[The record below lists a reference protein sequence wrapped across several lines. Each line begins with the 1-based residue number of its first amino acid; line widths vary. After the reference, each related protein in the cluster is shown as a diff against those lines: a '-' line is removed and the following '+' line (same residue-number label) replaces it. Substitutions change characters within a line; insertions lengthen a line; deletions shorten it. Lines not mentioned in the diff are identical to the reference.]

1 MIGYITIGTN
11 DLPRAAAFYDT
22 LFAEIGAGRL
32 RESDRSIAWGTRA
45 DAPALG
51 VCKPFDL
58 QPATAGNGTMIALK
72 MDAKAQ
78 VDALLLRHQ
87 VAHAAYLGRLDA
99 VRAVAARA
107 AGSAPGSEA
116 WVNAHVVLSRLDKI
130 RDDSVAAVRAF
141 DGLIADASAGDSGL
155 VALLTDAQ
163 KPVLDDVAAQNDEIG
178 RLSRLIGE

>member
-1 MIGYITIGTN
+1 MLRLTPLILLASCGSIEGRFPSLERRSYENVDAITAPIT
-11 DLPRAAAFYDT
+11 PPAAPVSMPVE
-22 LFAEIGAGRL
+22 L
-32 RESDRSIAWGTRA
+32 
-45 DAPALG
+45 
-51 VCKPFDL
+51 
-58 QPATAGNGTMIALK
+58 
-72 MDAKAQ
+72 KAQ

-87 VAHAAYLGRLDA
+87 VAHAAYLGHLDA
-99 VRAVAARA
+99 VRAVASRA

-116 WVNAHVVLSRLDKI
+116 WVNAHVVLSRLDKM

-163 KPVLDDVAAQNDEIG
+163 KPVADDVAVQNDEIR

>member
-1 MIGYITIGTN
+1 MSIIKPMLRMTPLILLASCGSIEGRFPSLERRSYENVDAITAPITPPAAPVS
-11 DLPRAAAFYDT
+11 LPVE
-22 LFAEIGAGRL
+22 L
-32 RESDRSIAWGTRA
+32 
-45 DAPALG
+45 
-51 VCKPFDL
+51 
-58 QPATAGNGTMIALK
+58 
-72 MDAKAQ
+72 KAQ

-87 VAHAAYLGRLDA
+87 IAHAAYLGRLDA

-116 WVNAHVVLSRLDKI
+116 WVNAHVILSRLDKM

-141 DGLIADASAGDSGL
+141 DGLIADASVGDSGL

-163 KPVLDDVAAQNDEIG
+163 KPVADDVAVQNDEIR

>member
-1 MIGYITIGTN
+1 MLRLTPLILLASCGSIEGQFPSLERRSYENN
-11 DLPRAAAFYDT
+11 DAIAAAV
-22 LFAEIGAGRL
+22 
-32 RESDRSIAWGTRA
+32 
-45 DAPALG
+45 AP
-51 VCKPFDL
+51 
-58 QPATAGNGTMIALK
+58 PAAPVSMPVEL
-72 MDAKAQ
+72 KAQ

-163 KPVLDDVAAQNDEIG
+163 KPVLDDVAAQNDEIR